1 MKKITLLGTGKP
13 IREFIHSDD
22 LASAIINCLKVPKN
36 KFKRKFKNEMPIINV
51 GTGESISIL
60 NLAKLIG
67 KLVDFKGNIIFDKSF
82 PDGTFRKDLNS
93 KKIKELGWKPKIKLA
108 DGLKQ
113 VIKYRF
119 I

>member
-1 MKKITLLGTGKP
+1 M
-13 IREFIHSDD
+13 
-22 LASAIINCLKVPKN
+22 
-36 KFKRKFKNEMPIINV
+36 

-60 NLAKLIG
+60 NLAKLIA
-67 KLVDFKGNIIFDKSF
+67 KLVDFKGKIIFDKNF

-93 KKIKELGWKPKIKLA
+93 KKINDLGWKPKIKLA

-113 VIKYRF
+113 IIKHRY

>member
-1 MKKITLLGTGKP
+1 MQKKKLKKITLLGTGKP

-82 PDGTFRKDLNS
+82 PDGTFRK
-93 KKIKELGWKPKIKLA
+93 I
-108 DGLKQ
+108 
-113 VIKYRF
+113 
-119 I
+119 